1 VRLSYGNKGFTYLLT
16 YSEFMFSLYDDS
28 LYDDDGFLTPFLHQ
42 FGRIQYNVLLHS
54 KHFNGVQGHVA
65 PD

>member
-1 VRLSYGNKGFTYLLT
+1 
-16 YSEFMFSLYDDS
+16 MFSLYDDS
-28 LYDDDGFLTPFLHQ
+28 LYDDDGFLTPFLSQ
-42 FGRIQYNVLLHS
+42 FGRIQYNVLLHW